1 MAEEQVGEEE
11 RPDVGGT
18 LSSLFPQ
25 VWRDR
30 LSSDDRTCGAWSIA
44 VAAKKKTTRAAQ
56 RDKPATQVMRKEY
69 QGETQKLAK
78 NRLVFVDEAGCQ
90 LGMDRRYARAP
101 VGERAHGVRPF
112 FHGDQVNLIG
122 AIGLKTVRC
131 MMTLEGNIDGLA
143 FEVFAQDFLAPQLQS
158 GDVVI
163 WDRLPAHRME
173 SIRKIIEATGA
184 RVLLLPPYSPD
195 LNPIELMWSKL
206 KEIIRGFAPKTIR
219 AFYKALSV
227 ALSQITSSDL
237 TGWFGHCG
245 YQHQNA
251 WSALYAAVQRDSE
264 RKEFLPFLGSHQ
276 LLV

>member
-1 MAEEQVGEEE
+1 
-11 RPDVGGT
+11 
-18 LSSLFPQ
+18 
-25 VWRDR
+25 
-30 LSSDDRTCGAWSIA
+30 
-44 VAAKKKTTRAAQ
+44 
-56 RDKPATQVMRKEY
+56 MRKQY
-69 QGETQKLAK
+69 QGETRKLVK

-101 VGERAHGVRPF
+101 VGERAHCARPF

-143 FEVFAQDFLAPQLQS
+143 FEVFAQDFLAPQLQG

-227 ALSQITSSDL
+227 ALSRITSSDL

-245 YQHQNA
+245 YLPQNA
-251 WSALYAAVQRDSE
+251 
-264 RKEFLPFLGSHQ
+264 
-276 LLV
+276 